1 MKIAIL
7 SMQRVINYGSFLQAY
22 SLKKILESNGHT
34 VTFIDIKNKEG
45 NTDYSRPYKKE
56 GWMYYIKW
64 MYRRLFHT
72 LAYCASFE
80 REHIF
85 CTKLFYELGMQERYN
100 SGDNQEFDLC
110 IIGSD
115 EVFNCCQDAPWQGSM
130 HLFGEGIN
138 AKKIITYAASFGHTT
153 IASLK
158 VSGML
163 DSVRNNLNALDAISV
178 RDKNSSEI
186 IKDLTGKDSIKNVDP
201 VFLSTYQQRI
211 PEKVKHRNYILIY
224 GYDGRICEEEIVIT
238 IKKFA
243 KDHNKKTIALGMA
256 QSWCDM
262 TIVPD
267 PFELLAYF
275 RNADYIVTDTFH
287 GTVFSIKYQKQFV
300 TIVRS
305 SNKEKLVDLLET
317 FGLCSRAVFDYTKIP
332 DVLMNSYDKKA
343 VRNLIQEKKD
353 TALGYLGEF
362 LGEVDG

>member
-22 SLKKILESNGHT
+22 SLKQILENSGNT
-34 VTFIDIKNKEG
+34 VTFIDIKDKEG
-45 NTDYSRPYKKE
+45 HTDCSKHYINE
-56 GWMYYIKW
+56 GWMYFAK
-64 MYRRLFHT
+64 MLYRRLFHT
-72 LAYCASFE
+72 SAYCASFE
-80 REHIF
+80 REHLF
-85 CTKLFYELGMQERYN
+85 YTKLFRELGLSEECD
-100 SGDNQEFDLC
+100 SCDNQKFDLC

-115 EVFNCCQDAPWQGSM
+115 EVFNCCQDAIWNGSM

-138 AKKIITYAASFGHTT
+138 AKKIISYAASFGHTT
-153 IASLK
+153 IDKLQAEGL
-158 VSGML
+158 L
-163 DSVRNNLNALDAISV
+163 DSVKQNLALLDAISV
-178 RDKNSSEI
+178 RDNNSAEI
-186 IKDLTGKDSIKNVDP
+186 VEYLIGKKPFINIDP
-201 VFLSTYQQRI
+201 VFLSTYQNCI
-211 PEKVKHRNYILIY
+211 PKKVKHKNYILIY
-224 GYDGRICEEEIVIT
+224 GYDGRIYEEEIVIT

-243 KDHNKKTIALGMA
+243 KDHNKKIIALGMA

-275 RNADYIVTDTFH
+275 RSADYIVTDTFH
-287 GTVFSIKYQKQFV
+287 GTVFSIKYQKQFA

-317 FGLCSRAVFDYTKIP
+317 FGLCSREVSDYTTIP

-343 VRNLIQEKKD
+343 VRDLIQEKKD
-353 TALGYLGEF
+353 TALGYLSEF